1 MVFIGVV
8 CCSFLFNFVTDMK
21 MEVAV
26 SPCENSGTDIFSNRN
41 LPELERAVDAVLL
54 SEKPSSLELFH

>member
-1 MVFIGVV
+1 
-8 CCSFLFNFVTDMK
+8 MK

-41 LPELERAVDAVLL
+41 LPELERTVDVVLL
-54 SEKPSSLELFH
+54 SEKPSSLEPFH